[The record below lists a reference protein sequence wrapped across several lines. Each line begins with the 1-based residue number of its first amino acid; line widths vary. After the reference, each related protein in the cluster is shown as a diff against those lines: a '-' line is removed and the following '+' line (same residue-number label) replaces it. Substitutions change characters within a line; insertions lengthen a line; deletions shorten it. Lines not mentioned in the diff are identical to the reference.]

1 MNIKGNRLP
10 RFAMIL
16 IAMLVS
22 VSAATDVALA
32 QFGIPAT
39 NKSIVTGTAS
49 FKMLAGSKTEGQL
62 TVQLKVTDGFH
73 VYSVT
78 QKPGGPIPSK
88 IKLGKNSINVQLGTA
103 IPNFPPEL
111 HDYDVFPNLVVEEH
125 KRSVTWQASLQ
136 FAAAVENPAELKLNV
151 NYSGLA
157 CTDDL
162 GICQPADLSLTAA
175 YAGEIKTADIEPVV
189 DDLEDHPAE
198 IKSIGELIGDPP
210 PAGAFGGLGDG
221 FGAPAGPLV
230 SGSASYFVDAKS
242 GAGQIRF
249 TVTVVDGYHIYSLGQ
264 KPGGPLP
271 TRLIVSGSEG
281 VEVAGAVRGD
291 KKPEIHHYEVYEDLD
306 VEEIKGTMNWW
317 IPIQVDKSP
326 LAAGEQLEVVVAL
339 DGLACTDDLGTCT
352 PQNLRIVAE
361 LDSSLGDVF
370 QSFMN
375 TQSQTPTVET
385 PDASEPNGESTDPT
399 VSVGGTPPPTTQRS
413 LAGVLAFALLGG
425 FILNFMPCV
434 LPVIGLKVM
443 SFVQQAGESRRRVF
457 TLNLW
462 YALGLMSVFVVF
474 ATLALFV
481 GLGWGQQ
488 NQNDSFNI
496 VMVAVI
502 FVMALSF
509 IGVWEIPIPGFVG
522 SGKIAEKSEK
532 EGPFAAYTKG
542 IITTLLA
549 IPCSGPGLGIA
560 LTYCAKQMA
569 ENPGTSGMINVYAV
583 FVALGLGMAFPY
595 IVIGAFPALV
605 NFLPK
610 PGAWMETFKELMGY
624 ILLGTVVFIMT
635 YISFGLVV
643 PTMAFLFALWAAC
656 WWLGRIPFTAT
667 SAAKLRSRT
676 SALAFAAVAGWF
688 CFTLFGDYTE
698 AQFQSRIEQE
708 IAASEGDGKL
718 VIDEEGDNI
727 YTARRLEALLDSG
740 RYVMVDFTA
749 DWCPTCKTLEKTV
762 LKTDTVQ
769 TALHERG
776 VVQMVADWTK
786 LDTIIGKQ
794 IETEIVKLRTGKQL
808 PIIAFYFPD
817 DRKNPRTLVGFY
829 TTAGVLEILKDVP
842 AAVDSASNA
851 STAVGSDHVD
861 DDNADSAYSAQ
872 RLNSLLDSGM

>member
-1 MNIKGNRLP
+1 MNIKGNSLH
-10 RFAMIL
+10 RFTMIL
-16 IAMLVS
+16 IAMLIS
-22 VSAATDVALA
+22 VFVASDIALA
-32 QFGIPAT
+32 QFGTPGSD
-39 NKSIVTGTAS
+39 KPIVTGTAS

-62 TVQLKVTDGFH
+62 TVQLEITDGFH

-88 IKLGKNSINVQLGTA
+88 INLDNKVVNAQLGAA
-103 IPNFPPEL
+103 IPNEPPEL
-111 HDYDVFPNLVVEEH
+111 HDYDVFPDLVVEEH
-125 KRSVTWQASLQ
+125 KRSVTWKASLQ
-136 FAAAVENPAELKLNV
+136 FSAAVENPEELKLNV

-175 YAGEIKTADIEPVV
+175 YAGEIKTTDAERIVVLEAD
-189 DDLEDHPAE
+189 HAGE

-221 FGAPAGPLV
+221 FGDPSGPLV
-230 SGSASYFVDAKS
+230 SGSASYFIDAKS
-242 GAGQIRF
+242 GTGQIRF
-249 TVTVVDGYHIYSLGQ
+249 RVTVVDGYHIYSLGQ
-264 KPGGPLP
+264 KPGGPFP
-271 TRLIVSGSEG
+271 TQLIVSGSG
-281 VEVAGAVRGD
+281 TVEVVGAVRGD
-291 KKPEIHHYEVYEDLD
+291 KKPEIHHYDVYNDLD
-306 VEEIKGTMNWW
+306 VEEIKGTINWW
-317 IPIQVDKSP
+317 IPIQVDTTQ
-326 LAAGEQLEVVVAL
+326 LADGGQLEVVVAL

-361 LDSSLGDVF
+361 SDSSLGDDF
-370 QSFMN
+370 QSFMR
-375 TQSQTPTVET
+375 TQTPPIAIV
-385 PDASEPNGESTDPT
+385 
-399 VSVGGTPPPTTQRS
+399 GTPPPTTQQS
-413 LAGVLAFALLGG
+413 LIGVLAFALLGG

-462 YALGLMSVFVVF
+462 YALGLMSVFLVF
-474 ATLALFV
+474 ATLAVFM
-481 GLGWGQQ
+481 GHGWGQQ
-488 NQNDSFNI
+488 NQNASFNI

-522 SGKIAEKSEK
+522 SGKFVGKSEK

-560 LTYCAKQMA
+560 LAYCAKQMA
-569 ENPGTSGMINVYAV
+569 ENPGASGMINVYTV

-595 IVIGAFPALV
+595 ILIGAFPALV

-635 YISFGLVV
+635 YIDYELVV
-643 PTMAFLFALWAAC
+643 PTIGFLFALWAAC

-676 SALAFAAVAGWF
+676 SALVFAAAAGWF
-688 CFTLFGDYTE
+688 CFTLFVDYTE
-698 AQFQSRIEQE
+698 AQFKSHIDQA
-708 IAASEGDGKL
+708 IASSEGGKL

-727 YTARRLEALLDSG
+727 YTARNLEALLDSG

-749 DWCPTCKTLEKTV
+749 NWCPTCKVLEKTV
-762 LKTDTVQ
+762 LKTDRVQ

-786 LDTIIGKQ
+786 RETDIGKQ
-794 IETEIVKLRTGKQL
+794 IEAEIVKLKTGKQL
-808 PIIAFYFPD
+808 PIIAFYFPN

-829 TTAGVLEILKDVP
+829 TTAGILEILQDIPV
-842 AAVDSASNA
+842 AVDVDSNA
-851 STAVGSDHVD
+851 STEIGSDQVVD
-861 DDNADSAYSAQ
+861 VHSAQ
-872 RLNSLLDSGM
+872 R

>member
-1 MNIKGNRLP
+1 MNIKGNRLQ
-10 RFAMIL
+10 RFVMIL
-16 IAMLVS
+16 IAVLVP
-22 VSAATDVALA
+22 VFAVTDVALA
-32 QFGIPAT
+32 QFGTPDT

-49 FKMLAGSKTEGQL
+49 FKMLAGSKTAGQL
-62 TVQLKVTDGFH
+62 TVQLKITDGFH

-88 IKLGKNSINVQLGTA
+88 IKLGKNSINVQLGA
-103 IPNFPPEL
+103 ISPTEPPEL
-111 HDYDVFPNLVVEEH
+111 HDYEVFPDLVVEEH
-125 KRSVTWQASLQ
+125 KKTVTWQASLQ

-162 GICQPADLSLTAA
+162 GICQPADLRLTAT
-175 YAGEIKTADIEPVV
+175 YAGEIKTTDAESAV
-189 DDLEDHPAE
+189 DDLEDHADE
-198 IKSIGELIGDPP
+198 IKSIGELIGDSPP
-210 PAGAFGGLGDG
+210 EGAFGGLGDG
-221 FGAPAGPLV
+221 FGDPTGPLV
-230 SGSASYFVDAKS
+230 SGSASYFIDAKS
-242 GAGQIRF
+242 GTGQIRF

-281 VEVAGAVRGD
+281 VEVAGTVRGD
-291 KKPEIHHYEVYEDLD
+291 KKPEIHHYEVYDDLD
-306 VEEIKGTMNWW
+306 VEEIKGTQNWW
-317 IPIQVDKSP
+317 IPIRVDKSQ
-326 LAAGEQLEVVVAL
+326 LADGEQLEVVVAL

-361 LDSSLGDVF
+361 SDSSLGDVF
-370 QSFMN
+370 QSFMR
-375 TQSQTPTVET
+375 TQTPVET
-385 PDASEPNGESTDPT
+385 NGESDPPIT
-399 VSVGGTPPPTTQRS
+399 IVGTPPPSTQQS
-413 LAGVLAFALLGG
+413 LIGVLAFALLGG

-474 ATLALFV
+474 ATLAVFM

-522 SGKIAEKSEK
+522 SGKFVEKSEK

-569 ENPGTSGMINVYAV
+569 ENPGVSGMINVYAV
-583 FVALGLGMAFPY
+583 FVTLGLGMAFPY
-595 IVIGAFPALV
+595 ILIGAFPALV

-643 PTMAFLFALWAAC
+643 PTLAFLFALWAAC

-676 SALAFAAVAGWF
+676 SALVFAAVAGWF
-688 CFTLFGDYTE
+688 CFTLFGDHME
-698 AQFQSRIEQE
+698 EQFQSRIEQA
-708 IAASEGDGKL
+708 IASSEGGKL

-727 YTARRLEALLDSG
+727 YTAQRLESLLDSG

-749 DWCPTCKTLEKTV
+749 DWCLTCKTLEKAV
-762 LKTDTVQ
+762 LKTDRVQ

-786 LDTIIGKQ
+786 LNTVIGKQ
-794 IETEIVKLRTGKQL
+794 IEAEIVKLKTGKQL

-817 DRKNPRTLVGFY
+817 DRENPRTLVAAY
-829 TTAGVLEILKDVP
+829 TTAGILEILQDIPVV
-842 AAVDSASNA
+842 VDAASN
-851 STAVGSDHVD
+851 TPTNIGSDQVVD
-861 DDNADSAYSAQ
+861 VFSA
-872 RLNSLLDSGM
+872 RR

>member
-1 MNIKGNRLP
+1 MNIKGNRLQ
-10 RFAMIL
+10 RFVMIL
-16 IAMLVS
+16 IAALVAI
-22 VSAATDVALA
+22 SAVTDVAMA
-32 QFGIPAT
+32 QFGTRGADKP
-39 NKSIVTGTAS
+39 IVTGTAS

-62 TVQLKVTDGFH
+62 TVQLKITDGFH

-88 IKLGKNSINVQLGTA
+88 IKLGKKIVNAQLGAA
-103 IPNFPPEL
+103 IPNEPPEL
-111 HDYDVFPNLVVEEH
+111 HDYDAFPDLVVEEH
-125 KRSVTWQASLQ
+125 KKTVTWKAPLQ

-162 GICQPADLSLTAA
+162 GICQPADLSLTAT
-175 YAGEIKTADIEPVV
+175 YTGEIKTTDAESAV
-189 DDLEDHPAE
+189 DDLEDHVDE

-210 PAGAFGGLGDG
+210 PEGAFGGLGDG

-230 SGSASYFVDAKS
+230 SGSATYFVDSKS

-271 TRLIVSGSEG
+271 TRLIVSGSAG

-317 IPIQVDKSP
+317 IPIQVDKTQ
-326 LAAGEQLEVVVAL
+326 LADGEQLEVVVAL

-370 QSFMN
+370 QSFMH
-375 TQSQTPTVET
+375 TQTPVET
-385 PDASEPNGESTDPT
+385 NGESDPPIT
-399 VSVGGTPPPTTQRS
+399 IVGTPPPTTQQS
-413 LAGVLAFALLGG
+413 LIGVLAFALLGG

-462 YALGLMSVFVVF
+462 YALGLMSVFLVF
-474 ATLALFV
+474 ATLALFL

-522 SGKIAEKSEK
+522 SGKMAEKSEK
-532 EGPFAAYTKG
+532 EGPVAAYTKG

-569 ENPGTSGMINVYAV
+569 ENPGASGMINVYAV
-583 FVALGLGMAFPY
+583 FVTLGLGMAFPY
-595 IVIGAFPALV
+595 ILIGAFPALV

-643 PTMAFLFALWAAC
+643 PTLAFLFALWAAC

-676 SALAFAAVAGWF
+676 SALVFAAVAGWF
-688 CFTLFGDYTE
+688 CFTLFGDHME
-698 AQFQSRIEQE
+698 EQFQSRIEQA
-708 IAASEGDGKL
+708 IASSEGGKL

-727 YTARRLEALLDSG
+727 YTAQRLESLLDSG

-749 DWCPTCKTLEKTV
+749 DWCLTCKTLEKAV
-762 LKTDTVQ
+762 LKTDRVQ

-786 LDTIIGKQ
+786 LNTVIGKQ
-794 IETEIVKLRTGKQL
+794 IESEIVKLKTGKQL

-817 DRKNPRTLVGFY
+817 DRENPRTLVAAY
-829 TTAGVLEILKDVP
+829 TTAGILEILQDIPV
-842 AAVDSASNA
+842 ADDAASNA
-851 STAVGSDHVD
+851 PTNIGSDQVVD
-861 DDNADSAYSAQ
+861 VYSAQ
-872 RLNSLLDSGM
+872 R

>member
-1 MNIKGNRLP
+1 MNTKGNKLQ
-10 RFAMIL
+10 RFTTIL
-16 IAMLVS
+16 IAALVAI
-22 VSAATDVALA
+22 SAVTDVALA
-32 QFGIPAT
+32 QFGTPGAD
-39 NKSIVTGTAS
+39 KPIVTGTAS

-62 TVQLKVTDGFH
+62 TVQLKITDGFH

-88 IKLGKNSINVQLGTA
+88 IKLGKKIVNAQLGAA
-103 IPNFPPEL
+103 IPNEPPEL
-111 HDYDVFPNLVVEEH
+111 HDYDAFPNLVVEEH
-125 KRSVTWQASLQ
+125 KRSVTWKASLQ

-162 GICQPADLSLTAA
+162 GICQPADLSLTAT
-175 YAGEIKTADIEPVV
+175 YAGEIKTTDAESAV
-189 DDLEDHPAE
+189 DDLEDHVDE

-230 SGSASYFVDAKS
+230 SGSATYFVDSKS

-271 TRLIVSGSEG
+271 TRLIVSGSAG
-281 VEVAGAVRGD
+281 AEVTGAVRGD

-306 VEEIKGTMNWW
+306 VEEIKGTINWW
-317 IPIQVDKSP
+317 IPIQVDKS
-326 LAAGEQLEVVVAL
+326 LLGEGEQLEVVVAL

-370 QSFMN
+370 QSFMS
-375 TQSQTPTVET
+375 TQSQTSAVET
-385 PDASEPNGESTDPT
+385 PDDPQANSASAVPAVAVT
-399 VSVGGTPPPTTQRS
+399 GTFPPTEQQS
-413 LAGVLAFALLGG
+413 LVGVLAFALLGG

-457 TLNLW
+457 SLNLW

-474 ATLALFV
+474 ATLAVFL

-496 VMVAVI
+496 VMAAVI

-569 ENPGTSGMINVYAV
+569 ENPGASGMINVYAV
-583 FVALGLGMAFPY
+583 FVTLGLGMAFPY
-595 IVIGAFPALV
+595 ILIGAFPALV

-635 YISFGLVV
+635 YISYGLVV
-643 PTMAFLFALWAAC
+643 PTIGFLFALWAAC

-667 SAAKLRSRT
+667 SAEKLRGRT
-676 SALAFAAVAGWF
+676 SALAFAAVTGWC
-688 CFTLFGDYTE
+688 CFTLFGDYME
-698 AQFQSRIEQE
+698 DKFQSRIKQE
-708 IAASEGDGKL
+708 IASSEGDGKL

-727 YTARRLEALLDSG
+727 YTAQRLEALLDSG

-749 DWCPTCKTLEKTV
+749 DWCLTCKTLEQTV
-762 LKTDTVQ
+762 LKTRTVQ
-769 TALHERG
+769 DALHERG

-786 LDTIIGKQ
+786 LDTVIGKQ
-794 IETEIVKLRTGKQL
+794 IETEIVKLKTGKQL
-808 PIIAFYFPD
+808 PIIAFYFPN
-817 DRKNPRTLVGFY
+817 DRENPRTLVAAY
-829 TTAGVLEILKDVP
+829 TTSGILEILKDIPV
-842 AAVDSASNA
+842 ANGAVSNA
-851 STAVGSDHVD
+851 SKNIGIHVVE
-861 DDNADSAYSAQ
+861 DNADSVQ
-872 RLNSLLDSGM
+872 QLNSLLNSSMVDSF

>member
-1 MNIKGNRLP
+1 MNIKGNRLQ
-10 RFAMIL
+10 RFVMIL

-22 VSAATDVALA
+22 VSVATDIALA
-32 QFGIPAT
+32 QPGAADT
-39 NKSIVTGTAS
+39 NSS
-49 FKMLAGSKTEGQL
+49 P
-62 TVQLKVTDGFH
+62 D
-73 VYSVT
+73 
-78 QKPGGPIPSK
+78 
-88 IKLGKNSINVQLGTA
+88 
-103 IPNFPPEL
+103 
-111 HDYDVFPNLVVEEH
+111 
-125 KRSVTWQASLQ
+125 
-136 FAAAVENPAELKLNV
+136 
-151 NYSGLA
+151 
-157 CTDDL
+157 
-162 GICQPADLSLTAA
+162 
-175 YAGEIKTADIEPVV
+175 
-189 DDLEDHPAE
+189 E

-230 SGSASYFVDAKS
+230 SGSASYFIDAKS

-249 TVTVVDGYHIYSLGQ
+249 TVTVVVGYHIYSLGQ

-291 KKPEIHHYEVYEDLD
+291 KKPEIHHYDVYEDLD

-317 IPIQVDKSP
+317 IPIQVDTTQP
-326 LAAGEQLEVVVAL
+326 LDGEQLEVVVAL

-361 LDSSLGDVF
+361 SDSSLGDDF
-370 QSFMN
+370 QSFMR
-375 TQSQTPTVET
+375 TQTPAET
-385 PDASEPNGESTDPT
+385 NGETDPPIAI
-399 VSVGGTPPPTTQRS
+399 VGTPPPPTTQQS
-413 LAGVLAFALLGG
+413 LIGVLAFALLGG

-462 YALGLMSVFVVF
+462 YALGLMSVFLVF
-474 ATLALFV
+474 ATLALFL

-569 ENPGTSGMINVYAV
+569 ENPGASGMINVYAV
-583 FVALGLGMAFPY
+583 FVTLGLGMAFPY
-595 IVIGAFPALV
+595 ILIGAFPALV

-643 PTMAFLFALWAAC
+643 PTLAFLFALWAAC
-656 WWLGRIPFTAT
+656 WWIGRIPFTAT
-667 SAAKLRSRT
+667 SIAKLRSRT

-688 CFTLFGDYTE
+688 CFTLFGDYME
-698 AQFQSRIEQE
+698 EQFQSRIEQE
-708 IAASEGDGKL
+708 IAASEGDGTL

-727 YTARRLEALLDSG
+727 YTAQRLEALLDSG

-749 DWCPTCKTLEKTV
+749 DWCLTCKTLEKAV
-762 LKTDTVQ
+762 LKTDRVQ

-786 LDTIIGKQ
+786 LNTVIGKQ
-794 IETEIVKLRTGKQL
+794 IESEIVKLKTGKQL
-808 PIIAFYFPD
+808 PIIAFYFPE
-817 DRKNPRTLVGFY
+817 DRENPRTLVAAY
-829 TTAGVLEILKDVP
+829 TTAGILEILQDIPV
-842 AAVDSASNA
+842 AVDADSNA
-851 STAVGSDHVD
+851 STEIGSDQVVD
-861 DDNADSAYSAQ
+861 VHSVQ
-872 RLNSLLDSGM
+872 R

>member
-1 MNIKGNRLP
+1 LNIKGNRLQ
-10 RFAMIL
+10 RFVMTL
-16 IAMLVS
+16 IAALVAI
-22 VSAATDVALA
+22 SAVTDVAVA
-32 QFGIPAT
+32 QFGTPGAD
-39 NKSIVTGTAS
+39 KPIVTGTAS
-49 FKMLAGSKTEGQL
+49 FKMLAGSKTQGQL
-62 TVQLKVTDGFH
+62 TVQLKITDGFH

-88 IKLGKNSINVQLGTA
+88 IKIDKKSVNVQLGAA
-103 IPNFPPEL
+103 IPNESPEL
-111 HDYDVFPNLVVEEH
+111 HDYDVYPDLVVEEH
-125 KRSVTWQASLQ
+125 KKTVTWQASLQ

-162 GICQPADLSLTAA
+162 GICQPAELSLTAA
-175 YAGEIKTADIEPVV
+175 YAGEIKTTDAEQIVGIEA
-189 DDLEDHPAE
+189 DHPGE

-221 FGAPAGPLV
+221 FGDPTGPQV
-230 SGSASYFVDAKS
+230 SGIASYFIDAKS
-242 GAGQIRF
+242 GTGQIRF

-264 KPGGPLP
+264 KPGGPFP
-271 TRLIVSGSEG
+271 TRLIVSGSEA
-281 VEVAGAVRGD
+281 VEVTGVVRGD
-291 KKPEIHHYEVYEDLD
+291 KKPEIHHYEVYDDLD
-306 VEEIKGTMNWW
+306 VEEIKGTINWW
-317 IPIQVDKSP
+317 IPIQVDKTQ
-326 LAAGEQLEVVVAL
+326 LADGEQLEVVVAL

-361 LDSSLGDVF
+361 SNSSLGDVF
-370 QSFMN
+370 QSFMR
-375 TQSQTPTVET
+375 TQTLVET
-385 PDASEPNGESTDPT
+385 NGESDPPIAIA
-399 VSVGGTPPPTTQRS
+399 GTPPPSTQQS
-413 LAGVLAFALLGG
+413 LIGVLAFALLGG

-462 YALGLMSVFVVF
+462 YALGLMSVFLVF
-474 ATLALFV
+474 ATLALFL

-522 SGKIAEKSEK
+522 SGKMAEKSEK

-569 ENPGTSGMINVYAV
+569 ENPGASGMINVYAV
-583 FVALGLGMAFPY
+583 FVTLGLGMAFPY
-595 IVIGAFPALV
+595 ILIGAFPALV

-643 PTMAFLFALWAAC
+643 PTLAFLFALWAAC

-676 SALAFAAVAGWF
+676 SALVFATVAGWF
-688 CFTLFGDYTE
+688 CFTLFGDHME
-698 AQFQSRIEQE
+698 EQFQSRIEQV
-708 IAASEGDGKL
+708 IASSEGGGKL

-727 YTARRLEALLDSG
+727 YTAQRLEGLLDSG

-749 DWCPTCKTLEKTV
+749 DWCLTCKTLEKAV
-762 LKTDTVQ
+762 LKTDRVQ
-769 TALHERG
+769 AALHERG

-786 LDTIIGKQ
+786 LNTVLGKQ
-794 IETEIVKLRTGKQL
+794 IEAEIVKLKTGKQL
-808 PIIAFYFPD
+808 PIIAFYFPE
-817 DRKNPRTLVGFY
+817 DRENPRTLVAAY
-829 TTAGVLEILKDVP
+829 TTAGILEILQDIPV
-842 AAVDSASNA
+842 AVDAASNA
-851 STAVGSDHVD
+851 PTNIESDQVVD
-861 DDNADSAYSAQ
+861 VYSAQ
-872 RLNSLLDSGM
+872 R

>member
-1 MNIKGNRLP
+1 
-10 RFAMIL
+10 
-16 IAMLVS
+16 
-22 VSAATDVALA
+22 
-32 QFGIPAT
+32 
-39 NKSIVTGTAS
+39 
-49 FKMLAGSKTEGQL
+49 
-62 TVQLKVTDGFH
+62 
-73 VYSVT
+73 
-78 QKPGGPIPSK
+78 
-88 IKLGKNSINVQLGTA
+88 
-103 IPNFPPEL
+103 
-111 HDYDVFPNLVVEEH
+111 
-125 KRSVTWQASLQ
+125 
-136 FAAAVENPAELKLNV
+136 
-151 NYSGLA
+151 
-157 CTDDL
+157 
-162 GICQPADLSLTAA
+162 
-175 YAGEIKTADIEPVV
+175 
-189 DDLEDHPAE
+189 
-198 IKSIGELIGDPP
+198 LIGDPP
-210 PAGAFGGLGDG
+210 PEGAFGGLGDG
-221 FGAPAGPLV
+221 FGDPTGPLV
-230 SGSASYFVDAKS
+230 SGSASYFIDAKS
-242 GAGQIRF
+242 GTGQIRF

-281 VEVAGAVRGD
+281 VEVAGTVRGD
-291 KKPEIHHYEVYEDLD
+291 KKPEIHHYEVYDDLD
-306 VEEIKGTMNWW
+306 VEEIKGTQNWW
-317 IPIQVDKSP
+317 IPIRVDKSQ
-326 LAAGEQLEVVVAL
+326 LADGEQLEVVVAL

-361 LDSSLGDVF
+361 SDSSLGDVF
-370 QSFMN
+370 QSFMR
-375 TQSQTPTVET
+375 TQTPVET
-385 PDASEPNGESTDPT
+385 NGESDPPIT
-399 VSVGGTPPPTTQRS
+399 IVGTPPPSTQQS
-413 LAGVLAFALLGG
+413 LIGVLAFALLGG

-474 ATLALFV
+474 ATLAVFM

-522 SGKIAEKSEK
+522 SGKFVEKSEK

-569 ENPGTSGMINVYAV
+569 ENPGVSGMINVYAV
-583 FVALGLGMAFPY
+583 FVTLGLGMAFPY
-595 IVIGAFPALV
+595 ILIGAFPALV

-643 PTMAFLFALWAAC
+643 PTLAFLFALWAAC

-676 SALAFAAVAGWF
+676 SALVFAAVAGWF
-688 CFTLFGDYTE
+688 CFTLFGDHME
-698 AQFQSRIEQE
+698 EQFQSRIEQA
-708 IAASEGDGKL
+708 IASSEGGKL

-727 YTARRLEALLDSG
+727 YTAQRLESLLDSG

-749 DWCPTCKTLEKTV
+749 DWCLTCKTLEKAV
-762 LKTDTVQ
+762 LKTDRVQ

-786 LDTIIGKQ
+786 LNTVIGKQ
-794 IETEIVKLRTGKQL
+794 IEAEIVKLKTGKQL

-817 DRKNPRTLVGFY
+817 DRENPRTLVAAY
-829 TTAGVLEILKDVP
+829 TTAGILEILQDIPVV
-842 AAVDSASNA
+842 VDAASN
-851 STAVGSDHVD
+851 TPTNIGSDQVVD
-861 DDNADSAYSAQ
+861 VFSA
-872 RLNSLLDSGM
+872 RR

>member
-1 MNIKGNRLP
+1 MITGSRSLNTKGNKLQ
-10 RFAMIL
+10 RFTTIL
-16 IAMLVS
+16 IAALVAI
-22 VSAATDVALA
+22 SAVTDVALA
-32 QFGIPAT
+32 QFGTPGAD
-39 NKSIVTGTAS
+39 KPIVTGTAS

-62 TVQLKVTDGFH
+62 TVQLKITDGFH

-88 IKLGKNSINVQLGTA
+88 IKLGKKIVNAQLGAA
-103 IPNFPPEL
+103 IPNEPPEL
-111 HDYDVFPNLVVEEH
+111 HDYDEFPNLVVEEH
-125 KRSVTWQASLQ
+125 KRSVTWKASLQ
-136 FAAAVENPAELKLNV
+136 FAAAVENPAQLKLNV

-162 GICQPADLSLTAA
+162 GICQPADLSLTAT
-175 YAGEIKTADIEPVV
+175 YAGEIKTTDAESAV
-189 DDLEDHPAE
+189 DDLEDHVDE

-210 PAGAFGGLGDG
+210 PEGAFGGLGDG

-230 SGSASYFVDAKS
+230 SGSATYFVDSRS

-271 TRLIVSGSEG
+271 TRLIVSGSAG
-281 VEVAGAVRGD
+281 VEVTGAVRGD

-317 IPIQVDKSP
+317 IPIQVDKTQ
-326 LAAGEQLEVVVAL
+326 LADGEQLEVVVAL
-339 DGLACTDDLGTCT
+339 DGLACTDDLGMCT

-361 LDSSLGDVF
+361 FDSSLG
-370 QSFMN
+370 
-375 TQSQTPTVET
+375 TP
-385 PDASEPNGESTDPT
+385 
-399 VSVGGTPPPTTQRS
+399 QRS

-457 TLNLW
+457 MLNLW

-474 ATLALFV
+474 ATLAVFL

-496 VMVAVI
+496 VMAAVI

-560 LTYCAKQMA
+560 LAYCAKQMA
-569 ENPGTSGMINVYAV
+569 DNPGASGMINVYAV
-583 FVALGLGMAFPY
+583 FVTLGLGMAFPY
-595 IVIGAFPALV
+595 ILIGAFPALV

-635 YISFGLVV
+635 YISYGLVV
-643 PTMAFLFALWAAC
+643 PTIGFLFALWAAC

-667 SAAKLRSRT
+667 SAEKLRGRT
-676 SALAFAAVAGWF
+676 SALAFAAVTGWC
-688 CFTLFGDYTE
+688 CFTLFGDYME
-698 AQFQSRIEQE
+698 GKFQSRIKQE
-708 IAASEGDGKL
+708 IASSEGDGKL

-727 YTARRLEALLDSG
+727 YTAQRLEALLDSG

-749 DWCPTCKTLEKTV
+749 DWCLTCKTLEKTV
-762 LKTDTVQ
+762 LKTDRVQ

-786 LDTIIGKQ
+786 RETDIGKQ
-794 IETEIVKLRTGKQL
+794 IEAEIVQLKTGKQL
-808 PIIAFYFPD
+808 PIIAFYFPN

-829 TTAGVLEILKDVP
+829 TTAGVLEILKDIPV
-842 AAVDSASNA
+842 AVDAASNA
-851 STAVGSDHVD
+851 PTEIGSDQVVD
-861 DDNADSAYSAQ
+861 VHSAH
-872 RLNSLLDSGM
+872 R

>member
-1 MNIKGNRLP
+1 
-10 RFAMIL
+10 MIL
-16 IAMLVS
+16 IAALVAI
-22 VSAATDVALA
+22 SAVTDVALA
-32 QFGIPAT
+32 QFGTLGADKP
-39 NKSIVTGTAS
+39 IVTGTAS

-62 TVQLKVTDGFH
+62 TVQLTITDGFH

-88 IKLGKNSINVQLGTA
+88 IKFGKNGINVQLGA
-103 IPNFPPEL
+103 ISPTEPPEL
-111 HDYDVFPNLVVEEH
+111 HDYEVFPNLVVEEH
-125 KRSVTWQASLQ
+125 KKTVTWQAPLQ
-136 FAAAVENPAELKLNV
+136 FAAAVENLAELKLNV

-175 YAGEIKTADIEPVV
+175 YAGEIRTTEAEPAVGDIE
-189 DDLEDHPAE
+189 DHADE

-221 FGAPAGPLV
+221 FGDPTGPLV
-230 SGSASYFVDAKS
+230 SGSATYFIDSKS

-271 TRLIVSGSEG
+271 TRLIVSGSAG
-281 VEVAGAVRGD
+281 VEVTGAVRGD

-306 VEEIKGTMNWW
+306 VEEIKGRMNWW
-317 IPIQVDKSP
+317 IPIQVDKTQ
-326 LAAGEQLEVVVAL
+326 LADGEQLEVVVAL

-361 LDSSLGDVF
+361 SDSSLGDVF
-370 QSFMN
+370 QSFIR
-375 TQSQTPTVET
+375 TQTPVET
-385 PDASEPNGESTDPT
+385 NGESEPPIAI
-399 VSVGGTPPPTTQRS
+399 VGTPPPTAQQS
-413 LAGVLAFALLGG
+413 LIGVLAFALLGG

-462 YALGLMSVFVVF
+462 YALGLMSVFLVF
-474 ATLALFV
+474 ATLALFL

-502 FVMALSF
+502 FAMALSF

-522 SGKIAEKSEK
+522 SGKMAEKSEK

-569 ENPGTSGMINVYAV
+569 ENPGASGMINVYAV
-583 FVALGLGMAFPY
+583 FVTLGLGMAFPY
-595 IVIGAFPALV
+595 ILIGAFPALV

-643 PTMAFLFALWAAC
+643 PTLAFLFALWAAC

-667 SAAKLRSRT
+667 PAEKLRSRT

-688 CFTLFGDYTE
+688 CFTLFGDHME
-698 AQFQSRIEQE
+698 EQFQSRIEQA
-708 IAASEGDGKL
+708 IASSEGGKL

-727 YTARRLEALLDSG
+727 YTAQRLESLLDSG

-749 DWCPTCKTLEKTV
+749 DWCLTCKTLEKAV
-762 LKTDTVQ
+762 LKTDRVQ

-786 LDTIIGKQ
+786 LNTVIGKQ
-794 IETEIVKLRTGKQL
+794 IEAEIVKLKTGKQL
-808 PIIAFYFPD
+808 PIIAFYFPE
-817 DRKNPRTLVGFY
+817 DRENPRTLVAAY
-829 TTAGVLEILKDVP
+829 TTAGILEILQDIPV
-842 AAVDSASNA
+842 AVDASSNVP
-851 STAVGSDHVD
+851 TNIGSDQVVD
-861 DDNADSAYSAQ
+861 VSSSH
-872 RLNSLLDSGM
+872 R

>member
-1 MNIKGNRLP
+1 LNINGNSLQ

-16 IAMLVS
+16 IALLVS
-22 VSAATDVALA
+22 VSVATDVALA
-32 QFGIPAT
+32 QFGIPDT
-39 NKSIVTGTAS
+39 EKTIVTGTAR
-49 FKMLAGSKTEGQL
+49 FKMLAGSKTAGQL
-62 TVQLKVTDGFH
+62 IVQLKVTEGFH

-88 IKLGKNSINVQLGTA
+88 IKLGKNSINVQLGTVV
-103 IPNFPPEL
+103 PNEPPEL
-111 HDYDVFPNLVVEEH
+111 HEYDVFPDLVVEEH
-125 KRSVTWQASLQ
+125 KITVTWKASLQ
-136 FAAAVENPAELKLNV
+136 FAAAVENPAKLKLNV

-162 GICQPADLSLTAA
+162 GICQPADLSLTAT
-175 YAGEIKTADIEPVV
+175 YAGEVKTTDAEPVA
-189 DDLEDHPAE
+189 DDFEDQPDE

-221 FGAPAGPLV
+221 FGDPAGPLV
-230 SGSASYFVDAKS
+230 SGSASYFIDSKS
-242 GAGQIRF
+242 GKGQIRF

-281 VEVAGAVRGD
+281 VEVAGSVRGH
-291 KKPEIHHYEVYEDLD
+291 KNPEIHHYDVYDDLD
-306 VEEIKGTMNWW
+306 VEEVKGTMNWW
-317 IPIQVDKSP
+317 IPIQMDKSQ
-326 LAAGEQLEVVVAL
+326 LVAGDQIEVVVTL

-361 LDSSLGDVF
+361 SDSSLGAVF
-370 QSFMN
+370 QLFMS

-385 PDASEPNGESTDPT
+385 PAAPESNGESTDST
-399 VSVGGTPPPTTQRS
+399 AAVAGTSPPTAQRS

-462 YALGLMSVFVVF
+462 YAIGLMTVFVVF
-474 ATLALFV
+474 ATLALFL

-509 IGVWEIPIPGFVG
+509 IGIWEIPIPGFVG
-522 SGKIAEKSEK
+522 SGKIVEKSEK

-595 IVIGAFPALV
+595 IVIGAFPQLV

-635 YISFGLVV
+635 YISYGLVV

-667 SAAKLRSRT
+667 SAEKLRSRT
-676 SALAFAAVAGWF
+676 SALVFAAVAGWF
-688 CFTLFGDYTE
+688 CFTLFGDYME
-698 AQFQSRIEQE
+698 SQFQSRIAQE
-708 IAASEGDGKL
+708 IAASEGDGQL
-718 VIDEEGDNI
+718 VFDEVGDNV
-727 YTARRLEALLDSG
+727 YTAQRLETLLDSG

-749 DWCPTCKTLEKTV
+749 DWCLTCKTLEKAV

-794 IETEIVKLRTGKQL
+794 IETEIVKLKTGKQL
-808 PIIAFYFPD
+808 PVIAFYFPE
-817 DRKNPRTLVGFY
+817 DRENPRTLVAVY
-829 TTAGVLEILKDVP
+829 TTAGVLEILKDIPVISD
-842 AAVDSASNA
+842 ATSSVSTDVD
-851 STAVGSDHVD
+851 GD
-861 DDNADSAYSAQ
+861 
-872 RLNSLLDSGM
+872 

>member
-1 MNIKGNRLP
+1 LNIKGNRLQ

-16 IAMLVS
+16 IALLVLVS
-22 VSAATDVALA
+22 VATDVALA
-32 QFGIPAT
+32 QFGTPDT
-39 NKSIVTGTAS
+39 EKPIVTGTAS
-49 FKMLAGSKTEGQL
+49 FKMLAGSKTTGQL
-62 TVQLKVTDGFH
+62 IVQLKVTDGFH

-88 IKLGKNSINVQLGTA
+88 VTLGKNSINVELGTVV
-103 IPNFPPEL
+103 PNKPPEL
-111 HDYDVFPNLVVEEH
+111 HDYDVFPDLVVEEH
-125 KRSVTWQASLQ
+125 KITVTWKASLQ
-136 FAAAVENPAELKLNV
+136 FAAAVDNPAKLKLNV
-151 NYSGLA
+151 NYRGLA

-162 GICQPADLSLTAA
+162 GICQPADLSLTAV
-175 YAGEIKTADIEPVV
+175 YAGEMKTTDDEPVV
-189 DDLEDHPAE
+189 DDSEDHPDG
-198 IKSIGELIGDPP
+198 IKSIVELIGDPP

-221 FGAPAGPLV
+221 FGDPAGPLV
-230 SGSASYFVDAKS
+230 SGSASFFIDAKT
-242 GAGQIRF
+242 GKGQVRF
-249 TVTVVDGYHIYSLGQ
+249 SVTVVDGYHIYSLGQ

-281 VEVAGAVRGD
+281 LEVAGAVSGD
-291 KKPEIHHYEVYEDLD
+291 KKPEIHHYDVYEDLD

-317 IPIQVDKSP
+317 IPIQMDKSQ
-326 LAAGEQLEVVVAL
+326 LAAGEQIEVVVTL

-352 PQNLRIVAE
+352 PQNLRIIAE
-361 LDSSLGDVF
+361 SDSSLDDVF
-370 QSFMN
+370 QSFMSIH
-375 TQSQTPTVET
+375 SQISVET
-385 PDASEPNGESTDPT
+385 PAAPESNGESTDPVVAVT
-399 VSVGGTPPPTTQRS
+399 GTPPPTTQRS

-569 ENPGTSGMINVYAV
+569 ENPGTSGMINVYSV

-676 SALAFAAVAGWF
+676 SALAFAVVAGWF
-688 CFTLFGDYTE
+688 CFTLFGEYMGN
-698 AQFQSRIEQE
+698 QFQSRIEQE

-718 VIDEEGDNI
+718 MIDEEGDNV
-727 YTARRLEALLDSG
+727 YTAQRLETLLDSG

-749 DWCPTCKTLEKTV
+749 DWCLTCKTLEQAV

-786 LDTIIGKQ
+786 LDTVIGKQ
-794 IETEIVKLRTGKQL
+794 IETEIVKLKTGKQL
-808 PIIAFYFPD
+808 PIIAFYFPN
-817 DRKNPRTLVGFY
+817 DRANPRTLVAVY
-829 TTAGVLEILKDVP
+829 TTAGVLEILKDIPV
-842 AAVDSASNA
+842 AGDIARNA
-851 STAVGSDHVD
+851 STAVGSDQVG
-861 DDNADSAYSAQ
+861 DDNDDSVYSAQ
-872 RLNSLLDSGM
+872 R

>member
-1 MNIKGNRLP
+1 M
-10 RFAMIL
+10 
-16 IAMLVS
+16 
-22 VSAATDVALA
+22 
-32 QFGIPAT
+32 
-39 NKSIVTGTAS
+39 
-49 FKMLAGSKTEGQL
+49 
-62 TVQLKVTDGFH
+62 
-73 VYSVT
+73 
-78 QKPGGPIPSK
+78 
-88 IKLGKNSINVQLGTA
+88 
-103 IPNFPPEL
+103 
-111 HDYDVFPNLVVEEH
+111 
-125 KRSVTWQASLQ
+125 
-136 FAAAVENPAELKLNV
+136 
-151 NYSGLA
+151 
-157 CTDDL
+157 
-162 GICQPADLSLTAA
+162 
-175 YAGEIKTADIEPVV
+175 
-189 DDLEDHPAE
+189 
-198 IKSIGELIGDPP
+198 IGDPP
-210 PAGAFGGLGDG
+210 PEGAFGGLGDG
-221 FGAPAGPLV
+221 FGDPTGPLV
-230 SGSASYFVDAKS
+230 SGSASYFIDAKS
-242 GAGQIRF
+242 GTGQIRF

-281 VEVAGAVRGD
+281 VEVAGTVRGD
-291 KKPEIHHYEVYEDLD
+291 KKPEIHHYEVYDDLD
-306 VEEIKGTMNWW
+306 VEEIKGTQNWW
-317 IPIQVDKSP
+317 IPIRVDKSQ
-326 LAAGEQLEVVVAL
+326 LADGEQLEVVVAL

-370 QSFMN
+370 QSFMI
-375 TQSQTPTVET
+375 TQTHTPTVDP
-385 PDASEPNGESTDPT
+385 PDAPETNGESTAPT
-399 VSVGGTPPPTTQRS
+399 VVVKGTPPPTTQQS
-413 LAGVLAFALLGG
+413 LIGVLAFALLGG

-462 YALGLMSVFVVF
+462 YALGLMSVFLVF
-474 ATLALFV
+474 ATLALFL

-522 SGKIAEKSEK
+522 SGKMAEKSEK

-569 ENPGTSGMINVYAV
+569 ENPGASGMINVYAV
-583 FVALGLGMAFPY
+583 FVTLGLGMAFPY
-595 IVIGAFPALV
+595 ILIGAFPALV

-643 PTMAFLFALWAAC
+643 PTLAFLFALWAAC

-676 SALAFAAVAGWF
+676 SALVFAAVAGWF
-688 CFTLFGDYTE
+688 CFTLFGDHME
-698 AQFQSRIEQE
+698 EQFQSRIEQA
-708 IAASEGDGKL
+708 IASSEGGKL

-727 YTARRLEALLDSG
+727 YTAQRLESLLDSG

-749 DWCPTCKTLEKTV
+749 DWCLTCKTLEKAV
-762 LKTDTVQ
+762 LKTDRVQ

-786 LDTIIGKQ
+786 LNTVIGKQ
-794 IETEIVKLRTGKQL
+794 IESEIVKLKTGKQL

-817 DRKNPRTLVGFY
+817 DRENPRTLVAAY
-829 TTAGVLEILKDVP
+829 TAAGILEILQDIPV
-842 AAVDSASNA
+842 ADDAASNA
-851 STAVGSDHVD
+851 PTNIGSDQVVD
-861 DDNADSAYSAQ
+861 VYSAQ
-872 RLNSLLDSGM
+872 R

>member
-1 MNIKGNRLP
+1 LNIKGNSLQ
-10 RFAMIL
+10 RFAMML
-16 IAMLVS
+16 IALLVS
-22 VSAATDVALA
+22 VSVATDVALA
-32 QFGIPAT
+32 QFGTPDT
-39 NKSIVTGTAS
+39 DKPIVTGTAS
-49 FKMLAGSKTEGQL
+49 FKMLADSKTEGQL
-62 TVQLKVTDGFH
+62 TVQLKITDGFH

-88 IKLGKNSINVQLGTA
+88 IKLGKNSINVQLGAVSPTES
-103 IPNFPPEL
+103 PEL
-111 HDYDVFPNLVVEEH
+111 HDYDVYPNLVVEEH
-125 KRSVTWQASLQ
+125 KRSVTWKASLQ
-136 FAAAVENPAELKLNV
+136 FTTAVKNPAELKLLV

-162 GICQPADLSLTAA
+162 GICQPVDLSLTAA
-175 YAGEIKTADIEPVV
+175 YAGEIIATDAGPVAD
-189 DDLEDHPAE
+189 DFEDQPDE

-210 PAGAFGGLGDG
+210 PVGAFGGLGDG
-221 FGAPAGPLV
+221 FGDPAGPLV
-230 SGSASYFVDAKS
+230 SGSATYFVDSKS

-271 TRLIVSGSEG
+271 TGLIVSGSAG

-291 KKPEIHHYEVYEDLD
+291 KKPEIHHYEVYDELD

-317 IPIQVDKSP
+317 IPIQVDKSL
-326 LAAGEQLEVVVAL
+326 LATSEQLEVVVAL
-339 DGLACTDDLGTCT
+339 VGLACTDDLGTCT

-370 QSFMN
+370 KSFMS
-375 TQSQTPTVET
+375 TQPKIAAVDP
-385 PDASEPNGESTDPT
+385 PDAPQTNGESTSPT
-399 VSVGGTPPPTTQRS
+399 VAVAGTPPPTTQTS
-413 LAGVLAFALLGG
+413 LAGLLAIALLGG

-443 SFVQQAGESRRRVF
+443 SFAQQAGESRRRVF

-462 YALGLMSVFVVF
+462 YSLGLMSVFVVF
-474 ATLALFV
+474 ATLALFM

-488 NQNDSFNI
+488 NQHDSFNI

-532 EGPFAAYTKG
+532 EGPLAAYTKG

-549 IPCSGPGLGIA
+549 IPCSGPGVSVA
-560 LTYCAKQMA
+560 FTYCATQMA
-569 ENPGTSGMINVYAV
+569 DNPGTREVVNVYAV

-595 IVIGAFPALV
+595 IVIGAFPKLV

-635 YISFGLVV
+635 YIHPGLVV
-643 PTMAFLFALWAAC
+643 PTMGFLFALWAAC

-667 SAAKLRSRT
+667 SAAKFRSRT

-688 CFTLFGDYTE
+688 CFTLFGDYME
-698 AQFQSRIEQE
+698 EKFQSHIEQKV
-708 IAASEGDGKL
+708 ASSAGGEF
-718 VIDEEGDNI
+718 VINEKGDNV
-727 YTARRLEALLDSG
+727 YTAQRLEWLLDSR

-749 DWCPTCKTLEKTV
+749 DWCLTCKTLEKTV

-786 LDTIIGKQ
+786 LDTDTGKQ
-794 IETEIVKLRTGKQL
+794 IETEIVKLKTGKQL
-808 PIIAFYFPD
+808 PIIAFYFPK
-817 DRKNPRTLVGFY
+817 DRENPRTFVGAY
-829 TTAGVLEILKDVP
+829 TTAGILKILKDIPV
-842 AAVDSASNA
+842 AGDAASNA
-851 STAVGSDHVD
+851 STDVGSEQVAD
-861 DDNADSAYSAQ
+861 DDIYSVYSAQ
-872 RLNSLLDSGM
+872 RLNTRLDSEM

>member
-1 MNIKGNRLP
+1 
-10 RFAMIL
+10 MIL
-16 IAMLVS
+16 IALLASVS
-22 VSAATDVALA
+22 VATDVALA
-32 QFGIPAT
+32 QFGIPDT
-39 NKSIVTGTAS
+39 EKTIVTGTAR
-49 FKMLAGSKTEGQL
+49 FKMLAGSKTAGQL
-62 TVQLKVTDGFH
+62 IVQLKVTDGFH

-88 IKLGKNSINVQLGTA
+88 IKLGKNSINVQLGTVV
-103 IPNFPPEL
+103 PSEPPEL
-111 HDYDVFPNLVVEEH
+111 HEYDVFPDLVVEEH
-125 KRSVTWQASLQ
+125 KITVTWKASLQ
-136 FAAAVENPAELKLNV
+136 FTTAVENPAKLKLNV

-162 GICQPADLSLTAA
+162 GICQPADLSLTAT
-175 YAGEIKTADIEPVV
+175 YAGEVKTTDAEPVA
-189 DDLEDHPAE
+189 DDFEDQPDE

-221 FGAPAGPLV
+221 FGDPAGPLV
-230 SGSASYFVDAKS
+230 SGSASYFIDSKS
-242 GAGQIRF
+242 GKGQIRF
-249 TVTVVDGYHIYSLGQ
+249 AVTVMDGYHIYSLGQ

-281 VEVAGAVRGD
+281 VEVAGSVRGH
-291 KKPEIHHYEVYEDLD
+291 KNPEIHHYDVYDDLD
-306 VEEIKGTMNWW
+306 VEEVKGTMNWW
-317 IPIQVDKSP
+317 IPIQIDKS
-326 LAAGEQLEVVVAL
+326 QLVTGDQIEVVVTL

-361 LDSSLGDVF
+361 SDSSLGAVF
-370 QSFMN
+370 QLFMN
-375 TQSQTPTVET
+375 TQS
-385 PDASEPNGESTDPT
+385 NGESTDPT
-399 VSVGGTPPPTTQRS
+399 AAVAGTSPPTAQRS

-462 YALGLMSVFVVF
+462 YSLGLMTVFVVF
-474 ATLALFV
+474 ATLALFL

-509 IGVWEIPIPGFVG
+509 IGIWEIPIPGFVG
-522 SGKIAEKSEK
+522 SGKIVEKSEK

-595 IVIGAFPALV
+595 IVIGAFPRLV

-635 YISFGLVV
+635 YISYGLVV
-643 PTMAFLFALWAAC
+643 PTLAFLFALWAAC

-676 SALAFAAVAGWF
+676 SAFAFAAVAGWF
-688 CFTLFGDYTE
+688 CFTLFGDYME
-698 AQFQSRIEQE
+698 EQFQSRIAQE

-718 VIDEEGDNI
+718 VIDEVGDNV
-727 YTARRLEALLDSG
+727 YTAQRLETLLDSG

-749 DWCPTCKTLEKTV
+749 DWCLTCKTLEKAV

-794 IETEIVKLRTGKQL
+794 IETEIVKLKTGKQL
-808 PIIAFYFPD
+808 PIIAFYFPK
-817 DRKNPRTLVGFY
+817 DRENPRTLVAAY
-829 TTAGVLEILKDVP
+829 TTAGVLKILKEIPVTGAVTSNVSTDVGG
-842 AAVDSASNA
+842 D
-851 STAVGSDHVD
+851 
-861 DDNADSAYSAQ
+861 
-872 RLNSLLDSGM
+872 